1 MRFARRIPWCAA
13 RFSREPA
20 RVRVLSLR
28 ARLHQNVQQVAWR
41 TAPVAR
47 WSSGLRQLWPYPVP
61 IALSHAL
68 GRWHDKGCMM
78 SALVSALDVAMNG
91 KDPASG
97 SDVTRS

>member
-1 MRFARRIPWCAA
+1 MLSARA
-13 RFSREPA
+13 
-20 RVRVLSLR
+20 V
-28 ARLHQNVQQVAWR
+28 LHQNVQMVLHR
-41 TAPVAR
+41 VMPVLR

-68 GRWHDKGCMM
+68 GRWHDRGCMM